1 MLLQWYVWMPI
12 VAILSFLTWRNYQRA
27 DEFEPAES
35 VLLILEIPKA
45 NDKKE
50 LAAEQLFASLHGILR
65 DKKELR
71 LSGGQQERNE
81 LQHSGHGFS
90 ETQVR
95 QDDLHGK

>member
-45 NDKKE
+45 KTW
-50 LAAEQLFASLHGILR
+50 QIGRASCR
-65 DKKELR
+65 
-71 LSGGQQERNE
+71 ER
-81 LQHSGHGFS
+81 
-90 ETQVR
+90 V
-95 QDDLHGK
+95 